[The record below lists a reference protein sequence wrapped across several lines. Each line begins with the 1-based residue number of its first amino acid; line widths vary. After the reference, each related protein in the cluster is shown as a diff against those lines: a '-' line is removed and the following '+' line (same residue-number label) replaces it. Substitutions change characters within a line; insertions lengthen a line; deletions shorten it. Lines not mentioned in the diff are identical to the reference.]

1 MEGNNDLKK
10 MCENYSFIL
19 GDVSR
24 GLLIGVSKIENVYY
38 CPVDWD
44 NEIEGPFFNV
54 IGYNYYLINKD
65 GVDSFLFFDKSLL
78 KFKDYGIFSDKGSLY
93 FSLEGKDDN
102 CDDVEYE
109 GCYLEGSYIKVSG
122 KCNKKLRSKKNKK
135 RKILKNK

>member
-19 GDVSR
+19 GDFSR
-24 GLLIGVSKIENVYY
+24 GLLIGVSKIENEYY

-78 KFKDYGIFSDKGSLY
+78 KFK
-93 FSLEGKDDN
+93 
-102 CDDVEYE
+102 
-109 GCYLEGSYIKVSG
+109 
-122 KCNKKLRSKKNKK
+122 
-135 RKILKNK
+135 